1 MVLHH
6 GLGREAH
13 RYEQGIARARLKE
26 RRSHEFD
33 TNGIRLQAF
42 ILTTYALNTN
52 KHKLINDINAFTSQ
66 TLSQDRYM
74 SIFPYLTAF
83 QGLISHESHL
93 DQCSFL
99 FLSFV
104 TKTLSPI
111 GTLVRAQHDGINDC
125 MIFHIDLTGELFVR
139 VSVQIH

>member
-52 KHKLINDINAFTSQ
+52 KHKLINDINAFTYQFCLLRSCI
-66 TLSQDRYM
+66 LSLLVCFSRF
-74 SIFPYLTAF
+74 S
-83 QGLISHESHL
+83 GHEL
-93 DQCSFL
+93 AL
-99 FLSFV
+99 
-104 TKTLSPI
+104 
-111 GTLVRAQHDGINDC
+111 
-125 MIFHIDLTGELFVR
+125 
-139 VSVQIH
+139 